1 VGKAVG
7 KLGPY
12 YSRFHEESVAMPT
25 VLDSGLRPDSFGHI
39 VLGVAV
45 DVTYY
50 ASVKPTEVLR

>member
-1 VGKAVG
+1 
-7 KLGPY
+7 
-12 YSRFHEESVAMPT
+12 MPT